1 METEGCF
8 MKRFLII
15 SLAFAVILVSAFF
28 IAEKFF
34 PAETYIAK
42 SFITDFSKKSF
53 PAPEN
58 ENLEESCNLSELLKN
73 GAVLNDSLLLIN
85 EEHPFPEDYSPEL
98 VDLGGVFVNSC
109 AEDAYRK
116 LSKDIKDFFNNSL
129 YIMSAF
135 RTREEQE
142 KIIEAG
148 NEFAV
153 SVNSSEHLSGL
164 ALDVYVKYHA
174 GMGFIDSEE
183 GQFVNSFCQN
193 YGFIIR
199 YPYYGEKITGIPFE
213 PWHLR
218 YVGLPHSKIIAENN
232 LTLEE
237 YIESYLPGEIYY
249 YDEYFISRQKS
260 EEIFIPEGFSEIII
274 SPDNTGYY
282 FITGKQ

>member
-1 METEGCF
+1 
-8 MKRFLII
+8 MKKILFLL
-15 SLAFAVILVSAFF
+15 LAFAVIFVSGFF

-42 SFITDFSKKSF
+42 SFLIDFSENSF
-53 PAPEN
+53 PSPEK
-58 ENLEESCNLSELLKN
+58 ENFEEGSDLAELLEN

-85 EEHPFPEDYSPEL
+85 EDHPFPEDYSPEL
-98 VDLGGVFVNSC
+98 IDLGGVFVNSC
-109 AEDAYRK
+109 AVNAYK
-116 LSKDIKDFFNNSL
+116 NISEDIKEKFDNSL
-129 YIMSAF
+129 YVMSAF
-135 RTREEQE
+135 RTRDEQ
-142 KIIEAG
+142 IEILESE
-148 NEFAV
+148 NEYAA

-174 GMGFIDSEE
+174 GMGFLDSEE
-183 GQFVNSFCQN
+183 GQFVNSFCQD

-199 YPYYGEKITGIPFE
+199 YPYYGEEITGIPFE

-237 YIESYLPGEIYY
+237 YIGSFIPGEIYY
-249 YDEYFISRQKS
+249 YNDYFILKQKP

>member
-1 METEGCF
+1 
-8 MKRFLII
+8 MKKFLII
-15 SLAFAVILVSAFF
+15 SLAFAVIFVSGLF

-42 SFITDFSKKSF
+42 SFVTDFSENSF
-53 PAPEN
+53 PAPGKEN
-58 ENLEESCNLSELLKN
+58 FEESYDLSELLEN

-85 EEHPFPEDYSPEL
+85 EDHPFPEDYSPEL
-98 VDLGGVFVNSC
+98 IDLGGVFINSC
-109 AEDAYRK
+109 AVSAYK
-116 LSKDIKDFFNNSL
+116 NISEDIKEKFDNSL

-135 RTREEQE
+135 RTRDEQ
-142 KIIEAG
+142 IEILESE
-148 NEFAV
+148 NEYAA
-153 SVNSSEHLSGL
+153 SVDSSEHLSGL

-174 GMGFIDSEE
+174 GMGFLDSEE
-183 GQFVNSFCQN
+183 GQFVNSFCQD

-199 YPYYGEKITGIPFE
+199 YPYYGEEITGIPFE
-213 PWHLR
+213 PWHFR

-237 YIESYLPGEIYY
+237 YIESFIPGEIYY
-249 YDEYFISRQKS
+249 YNEYFISKQKT
-260 EEIFIPEGFSEIII
+260 EVIFIPEGFSEIVI

>member
-1 METEGCF
+1 
-8 MKRFLII
+8 MKKFLFLL
-15 SLAFAVILVSAFF
+15 LAFAVIFISAFF
-28 IAEKFF
+28 VAEKFF

-42 SFITDFSKKSF
+42 SFVTDFSENSF
-53 PAPEN
+53 PSPEK
-58 ENLEESCNLSELLKN
+58 ENFEEGSDLAELLEN

-85 EEHPFPEDYSPEL
+85 EEHPFPEYYSPEL
-98 VDLGGVFVNSC
+98 IDLGGVFVNSC
-109 AEDAYRK
+109 AVNAYK
-116 LSKDIKDFFNNSL
+116 NISEDIKEKFNNSL

-135 RTREEQE
+135 RTREEQRE
-142 KIIEAG
+142 IIESG
-148 NEFAV
+148 NEFAA
-153 SVNSSEHLSGL
+153 SVDSSEHLSGL

-174 GMGFIDSEE
+174 GMGFLDSEE
-183 GQFVNSFCQN
+183 GQFVNSFCQD

-199 YPYYGEKITGIPFE
+199 YPYYGEKVTGIPFE

-237 YIESYLPGEIYY
+237 YIGSFIPGEIYY
-249 YDEYFISRQKS
+249 YNDYFILKQKPG
-260 EEIFIPEGFSEIII
+260 EIFIPEGFSEIII

>member
-1 METEGCF
+1 
-8 MKRFLII
+8 MKKFLII
-15 SLAFAVILVSAFF
+15 SLAFAVIFVSGFF

-42 SFITDFSKKSF
+42 SFVTDFSENSF
-53 PAPEN
+53 PAPEK
-58 ENLEESCNLSELLKN
+58 EKFEEGFDLAELLEN
-73 GAVLNDSLLLIN
+73 GAILNDSLLLIN

-98 VDLGGVFVNSC
+98 IDLDGVFVNSC
-109 AEDAYRK
+109 AVNAYK
-116 LSKDIKDFFNNSL
+116 NLSEDIKENFDNSL

-135 RTREEQE
+135 RTREEQRE
-142 KIIEAG
+142 IIESG
-148 NEFAV
+148 SEFAA
-153 SVNSSEHLSGL
+153 SVDSSEHLSGL

-174 GMGFIDSEE
+174 GMGFLDSEE
-183 GQFVNSFCQN
+183 GQFVNSFCQD

-199 YPYYGEKITGIPFE
+199 YPYYGEEITGIPFE

-237 YIESYLPGEIYY
+237 YIESFIPGDIYY
-249 YDEYFISRQKS
+249 YNEYFITRQKT
-260 EEIFIPEGFSEIII
+260 EEIFIPEVFSEIII
-274 SPDNTGYY
+274 SYDNTGYY